1 MMRRWTMLLLALA
14 LLGAAAPEDIRVTP
28 LARDGRI
35 LVSFSLPD
43 GFSDEVKDAIR
54 SGLPITFTYDVE
66 LRRGV
71 TFWLDRSLASA
82 TVAAT
87 VQFDN
92 LTRRHQLSR
101 SVDGRTEDSKVTED
115 ATMVR
120 AWLTAFER
128 LSLFSTR
135 DLEPN
140 GEYYVRVRAH
150 TQPRVAW
157 FFWPWDRSSAS
168 GHATF
173 TFLP

>member
-1 MMRRWTMLLLALA
+1 MTRRWMILLLALA
-14 LLGAAAPEDIRVTP
+14 LVGAAAAEDIRITP
-28 LARDGRI
+28 LARDGRV

-43 GFSDEVKDAIR
+43 GFSSDVREAIR

-71 TFWLDRSLASA
+71 TFWIDRSLASA

-87 VQFDN
+87 VQYDN
-92 LTRRHQLSR
+92 LTRRNQLTR

-115 ATMVR
+115 DTMVR
-120 AWLTAFER
+120 GWLTAFDR

-135 DLEPN
+135 ELEPN

-157 FFWPWDRSSAS
+157 FFWPWAGSSAS
-168 GHATF
+168 GHAAF